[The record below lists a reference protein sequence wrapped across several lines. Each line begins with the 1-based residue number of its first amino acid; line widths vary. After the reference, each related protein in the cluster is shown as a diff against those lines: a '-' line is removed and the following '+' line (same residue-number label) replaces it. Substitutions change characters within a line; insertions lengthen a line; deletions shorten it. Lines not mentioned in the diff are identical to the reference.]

1 MVALNGPFSF
11 FYCHEVVTIVSR
23 WSVSAS
29 AVNRVVWTAE
39 WRAIGR
45 AVPNHYAIILKP
57 RRNLGFFVVF
67 GCRKTSCAAMPQT
80 MGPHDRHASEELSP
94 MRGGCIVTPTRR
106 RNSLPHS
113 FVLCEIARS
122 GPPSLNPPL
131 LASPGTPGDAP
142 YEDL

>member
-1 MVALNGPFSF
+1 
-11 FYCHEVVTIVSR
+11 
-23 WSVSAS
+23 
-29 AVNRVVWTAE
+29 
-39 WRAIGR
+39 
-45 AVPNHYAIILKP
+45 
-57 RRNLGFFVVF
+57 
-67 GCRKTSCAAMPQT
+67 
-80 MGPHDRHASEELSP
+80 

-142 YEDL
+142 KKRPAISSLAGLFYFGLQSSISKAFGAGRVPSD